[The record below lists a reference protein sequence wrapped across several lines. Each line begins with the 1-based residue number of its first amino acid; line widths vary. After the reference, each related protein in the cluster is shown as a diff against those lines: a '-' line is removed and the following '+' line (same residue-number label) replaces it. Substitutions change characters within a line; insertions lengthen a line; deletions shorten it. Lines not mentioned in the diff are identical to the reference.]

1 VHLPSSSEAV
11 GHKTT
16 DYPHIHLMISANTV
30 RSPLRVRM
38 DKSGFAKVQRD
49 LEAFKE
55 AQFPELN
62 GGVIY
67 RRTKENSR
75 PQITSNEGE
84 MVRRT
89 GGPSGKIVVFE
100 LLRPVFGHAPSLAA
114 LKGDLN
120 QLGFEFYQRG
130 GTVGVRNL
138 QTDRRYRLR
147 TLGLEVVYQEI
158 VERNPVPSQASKTSV
173 SKSPEP
179 EIDQRA
185 KALLRRRE
193 ALEERAQDQL
203 NGFERDSED
212 GIER

>member
-1 VHLPSSSEAV
+1 M
-11 GHKTT
+11 
-16 DYPHIHLMISANTV
+16 HLMISANAV
-30 RSPLRVRM
+30 RSSLRVRM
-38 DKSGFAKVQRD
+38 DKSGFAKVQRN

-67 RRTKENSR
+67 RQTKENTR
-75 PQITSNEGE
+75 PRITSNEGE

-89 GGPSGKIVVFE
+89 GAPSGKIAVFE
-100 LLRPVFGHAPSLAA
+100 LLRPVFGQAASLEA

-120 QLGFEFYQRG
+120 KLGFDLYQRG
-130 GTVGVRNL
+130 KTVGVRNL

-147 TLGLEVVYQEI
+147 TLGLEAAYQQI
-158 VERNPVPSQASKTSV
+158 VERNPVPSQTTKTSV
-173 SKSPEP
+173 SKSTEP
-179 EIDQRA
+179 KTDPRA
-185 KALLRRRE
+185 ASLLRRRE

-203 NGFERDSED
+203 DGFERDSFEHGSED